1 MSDSLLSTV
10 RDDRQAEKAKMG
22 LSADSKGLKS
32 RNQAKKLEKMRVVE
46 MKKARK
52 NEGRD
57 HVSERYSL
65 KYHLTR

>member
-10 RDDRQAEKAKMG
+10 SMDDRQAEKAKMG

-57 HVSERYSL
+57 HVYRKDTL
-65 KYHLTR
+65 LNTI